1 MMYKNYGWY
10 DTPIDYTKPKTKKQK
25 EKIKRYEH
33 RLKVIDKKVG
43 VVDKEI
49 EKFKKQN
56 QKIFDVLDKLEH
68 KQYELCEK
76 HCKLDDRWNDYEE
89 KFVVRKGWL
98 DDCAWQKNV
107 IMFKYFKQ
115 KRRKYES
122 YNVCN
127 VSMVNAWNLN

>member
-1 MMYKNYGWY
+1 MMYKNYGGY

-43 VVDKEI
+43 VIDKEI

-76 HCKLDDRWNDYEE
+76 HCKLADRLNDYEE
-89 KFVVRKGWL
+89 KFVVRKVWL
-98 DDCAWQKNV
+98 DNCA
-107 IMFKYFKQ
+107 
-115 KRRKYES
+115 
-122 YNVCN
+122 
-127 VSMVNAWNLN
+127 